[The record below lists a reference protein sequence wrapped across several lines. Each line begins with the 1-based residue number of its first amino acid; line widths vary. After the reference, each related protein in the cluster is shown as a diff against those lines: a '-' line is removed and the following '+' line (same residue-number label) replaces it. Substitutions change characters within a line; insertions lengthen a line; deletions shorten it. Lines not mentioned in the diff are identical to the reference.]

1 MALLVGLGVDSAHVR
16 RYRNE
21 PVRLCTLHMHEKHG
35 MRSMVT
41 LNVLSDS
48 GDQCLLHTIMLT
60 SIMVSI
66 GHTIPEI
73 SALDEYDCLEMNWYQ
88 CSAEAAYI

>member
-48 GDQCLLHTIMLT
+48 GDQRLVHTFMLT

-73 SALDEYDCLEMNWYQ
+73 SAQDEYDCLEMN
-88 CSAEAAYI
+88 